1 MSVICF
7 GVGIDH
13 ALANFCKRSKLKEG
27 GLNVTCD
34 LRIDVYLF
42 C

>member
-13 ALANFCKRSKLKEG
+13 ALANFCKRSKLPED
-27 GLNVTCD
+27 GLNVAYD